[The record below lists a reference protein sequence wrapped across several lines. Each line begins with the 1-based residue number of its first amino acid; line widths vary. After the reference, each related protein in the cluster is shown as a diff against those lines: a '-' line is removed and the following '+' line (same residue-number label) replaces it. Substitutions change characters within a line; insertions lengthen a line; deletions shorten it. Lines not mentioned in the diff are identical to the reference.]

1 MQFSWKY
8 RLATKARS
16 ALFGLVC
23 AATVCLYVLPFL
35 MTHK

>member
-16 ALFGLVC
+16 ALFVIIC
-23 AATVCLYVLPFL
+23 AATACLYVVPFL
-35 MTHK
+35 MSHR